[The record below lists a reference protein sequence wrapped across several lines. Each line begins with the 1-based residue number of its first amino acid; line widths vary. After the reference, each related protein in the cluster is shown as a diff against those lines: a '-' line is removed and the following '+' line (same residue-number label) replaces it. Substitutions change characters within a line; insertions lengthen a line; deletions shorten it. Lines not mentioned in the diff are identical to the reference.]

1 MQKFETNDAKEVRRC
16 RIAQFNGRT
25 VTVRP
30 SGKPVTGIVRSILE
44 HKSSIPSRWTI
55 TMTPSPPK
63 IRNDVT
69 RSSPRV
75 RAVLP
80 DY

>member
-1 MQKFETNDAKEVRRC
+1 MHKFETNDTKEVRRC

-25 VTVRP
+25 ATVHS
-30 SGKPVTGIVRSILE
+30 SGKAVTGIVRSILL
-44 HKSSIPSRWTI
+44 HKSSIPARWTV
-55 TMTPSPPK
+55 TMIQRPPK
-63 IRNDVT
+63 VRNDIA

-75 RAVLP
+75 RAVLA